1 MRSRGIFLEV
11 TTALMNSIQ
20 SNNTVSATAVD
31 YTFQSQ
37 LITFLRS
44 IVEPSRVVN
53 ENILLHPLAGK
64 ENTEIRCFA
73 GRSRFPHNHIHHIH
87 PSFLI
92 LKRNTSVLKTFVLAT
107 GCSLSTWSI
116 SPSGYFVKR
125 IFGQLGIFVTSD
137 NFAGLLLSKTV
148 NICSHMRKN
157 EMLKETSSPAR
168 AFFPPEGAC

>member
-1 MRSRGIFLEV
+1 MAIHFL
-11 TTALMNSIQ
+11 
-20 SNNTVSATAVD
+20 
-31 YTFQSQ
+31 
-37 LITFLRS
+37 
-44 IVEPSRVVN
+44 
-53 ENILLHPLAGK
+53 
-64 ENTEIRCFA
+64 
-73 GRSRFPHNHIHHIH
+73 
-87 PSFLI
+87 PSFRF

-107 GCSLSTWSI
+107 GCSLSTRSI

-125 IFGQLGIFVTSD
+125 IFGQLGIFVIFD

>member
-31 YTFQSQ
+31 YTFHSQ
-37 LITFLRS
+37 LITFLRG

-87 PSFLI
+87 PSFRF

-107 GCSLSTWSI
+107 ECSLSTRSI
-116 SPSGYFVKR
+116 SPFGYFVKR
-125 IFGQLGIFVTSD
+125 IFGQLGIFIISD
-137 NFAGLLLSKTV
+137 NFVVLLLSKIV
-148 NICSHMRKN
+148 NIRSHMREN